1 MPKLIE
7 EGHVYISC
15 PPLFRLEVNKKV
27 TYIQTKADLDKTV
40 KSLKSKYTVQR
51 FKGLTLAPLHSDM
64 Y

>member
-7 EGHVYISC
+7 EGHVYLSC
-15 PPLFRLEVNKKV
+15 PPLFKLEMNKKI
-27 TYIQTKADLDKTV
+27 TYIQTKQELDKAV
-40 KSLKSKYTVQR
+40 KGKTKYTVQR